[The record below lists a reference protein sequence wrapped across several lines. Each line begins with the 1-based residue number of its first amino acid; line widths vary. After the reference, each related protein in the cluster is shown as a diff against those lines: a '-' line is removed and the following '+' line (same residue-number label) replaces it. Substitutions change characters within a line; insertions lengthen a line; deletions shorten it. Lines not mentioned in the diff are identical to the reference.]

1 MPRFTQPEYNTK
13 TFAEVYDNAD
23 DFRDDFKAS
32 PLYNTDLGTITDK
45 NIELTFYLLYN
56 KYGNNPIANLDENQF
71 RFKLWGKIAQYGP
84 AWELKM
90 KIQNK
95 LRSLGLD
102 SNSEIYKGSKAIYNH
117 AFNPETAP
125 KTGDLSEIDYINE
138 QNTTGYKKSVLE
150 GLALLSDSLRNDVS
164 EDYVNKFKHLFNLF
178 ASAQRAPAYISGYD
192 EEEED
197 Y

>member
-1 MPRFTQPEYNTK
+1 MPRFTMPEYETK
-13 TFAEVYDNAD
+13 TFSEVYDNAD
-23 DFRDDFKAS
+23 DFKSEFKNS
-32 PLYNTDLGTITDK
+32 PLYNTQLGTITDE

-71 RFKLWGKIAQYGP
+71 KFKLFGKMAQYGP
-84 AWELKM
+84 AWEQKM
-90 KIQNK
+90 KIQAK

-117 AFNPETAP
+117 AFNPETEP
-125 KTGDLSEIDYINE
+125 KTGDLDEINYVNE

-150 GLALLSDSLRNDVS
+150 GLALLADSLKNDVTD
-164 EDYVNKFKHLFNLF
+164 DYVNKFKHLFNMF
-178 ASAQRAPAYISGYD
+178 ASPQGLRAYVSDYD
-192 EEEED
+192 EEED